1 MGATEIIPKLEFES
15 SLETALATSD
25 GIARELHLLTHKAI
39 EIQVTDYDSYTAIGA
54 VLSETRSIKKNRV
67 AALWAPFFGV
77 VDRVKDFLKVHRS
90 AIDNVCEKIDN
101 ICVAKMKEYERKEL
115 EAAKAEEAK
124 LNKKAAEPVTVKPAI
139 PSVTGYRR
147 STVYRAEVVDPK
159 KFFYRY
165 RVSNGSKRA
174 FLEQFLVIDE
184 KALAAYYRENHDN
197 KDLPPHHFAHSFPGV
212 RFWTE

>member
-101 ICVAKMKEYERKEL
+101 ICVAKMKEYERNEL

-124 LNKKAAEPVTVKPAI
+124 LNRKSEEPVTVKPAI
-139 PSVTGYRR
+139 PAVTGYRR
-147 STVYRAEVVDPK
+147 STVYRAEVVDRN
-159 KFFYRY
+159 KFLKAYRKGH
-165 RVSNGSKRA
+165 RVEQA
-174 FLEQFLVIDE
+174 FLEQFILIDE
-184 KALAAYYRENHDN
+184 KELAAMYRLDHE
-197 KDLPPHHFAHSFPGV
+197 KVPIVPGV